1 MPERRH
7 VRGVLSWVVS
17 DPSAQREEDVSFS
30 DVVGLIAALAF
41 VALVGFLAVPLVKLG
56 RVLDA
61 ATDSVRGVTEHTL
74 PVIDEA
80 AAAIAG
86 TNAQL
91 SKVDAVT
98 TAAAEIGQNASALTA
113 LVASTVGRP
122 LIKLAAFSYGVRQAL
137 SGLVGK
143 VRG

>member
-1 MPERRH
+1 M
-7 VRGVLSWVVS
+7 SWG
-17 DPSAQREEDVSFS
+17 DVAGM
-30 DVVGLIAALAF
+30 VAAIAF
-41 VALVGFLAVPLVKLG
+41 VALVGFIALPLIKLG
-56 RVLDA
+56 KVFDA
-61 ATDSVRGVTEHTL
+61 ATDFVKEVTEHTL
-74 PVIDEA
+74 PVIDETA
-80 AAAIAG
+80 ATIAS

-122 LIKLAAFSYGVRQAL
+122 LIKVAAFSYGVRRAL
-137 SGLVGK
+137 SGLVEK

>member
-1 MPERRH
+1 M
-7 VRGVLSWVVS
+7 
-17 DPSAQREEDVSFS
+17 SFS

-41 VALVGFLAVPLVKLG
+41 VALVAFLAVPLVKLG
-56 RVLDA
+56 RVFDA
-61 ATDSVRGVTEHTL
+61 ATESVREVTEHTL

-80 AAAIAG
+80 AATMAG

-91 SKVDAVT
+91 AKVDTVT
-98 TAAAEIGQNASALTA
+98 TAAAEISQNASALTA

-122 LIKLAAFSYGVRQAL
+122 LIKVAAFSYGVRRAM
-137 SGLVGK
+137 SGLVEK

>member
-1 MPERRH
+1 M
-7 VRGVLSWVVS
+7 
-17 DPSAQREEDVSFS
+17 SFG

-41 VALVGFLAVPLVKLG
+41 VALVGFMAVPLVKLG

-61 ATDSVRGVTEHTL
+61 ATKSVKEITEHTL
-74 PVIDEA
+74 PVIDETA
-80 AAAIAG
+80 ATIAG

-91 SKVDAVT
+91 AKIDAVT
-98 TAAAEIGQNASALTA
+98 TAAAEISQNASALTA

-137 SGLVGK
+137 SGLVDK
-143 VRG
+143 VRR

>member
-1 MPERRH
+1 
-7 VRGVLSWVVS
+7 
-17 DPSAQREEDVSFS
+17 VSFG

-41 VALVGFLAVPLVKLG
+41 VALVAFLAVPLIKLG

-61 ATDSVRGVTEHTL
+61 ATDSVREVTQHTL

-80 AAAIAG
+80 AATIAG

-91 SKVDAVT
+91 AKVDTVT
-98 TAAAEIGQNASALTA
+98 TAAAEISQNASALTA

-122 LIKLAAFSYGVRQAL
+122 LIAVAAFSYGVRRAL
-137 SGLVGK
+137 SDLVAK
-143 VRG
+143 VKG